1 MIFTAFRELA
11 SRRTATGLAAL
22 GLLTATLG
30 FMLLASTSKTT
41 EAVLTGD
48 IGSAWTSPYDILV
61 RPPGHQAPLE
71 IQQGLIRPN
80 FLGGVAG
87 GITLQQLASIRAISG
102 VEVAAPIAVAGYMT
116 VPASEQVPLAS
127 YAQGSGFV
135 AFRVTAARTG
145 DAGLTTYPPEVTY
158 FLAAAQGQLVIQNQA
173 VGQGSERLVVGNRF
187 VDCTGLH
194 IICQGQYG
202 PCPTVTCPNDLNAA
216 NAISTIAFLPQAV
229 VVAGVDPQAEAQ
241 LAGLDKCVSSGRYLS
256 GTDTWS
262 MVQGPGAFGSVKQIP
277 ALVSDHTFID
287 ESLTV
292 KVDRAIEPAISAAGT
307 PFGQV
312 SSWTPVISSSWSA
325 DDLYR
330 HYFDAVQKPI
340 VTFSNTWTPGDVT
353 YAGSGD
359 QLTAQTTA
367 PDFSVFQSGLEPGST
382 GEQLAPPEAKDL
394 WFRNLTPHEIN
405 TSYSAT
411 EGPPAFLPVGH
422 YDPACLAGFNPLA
435 GGALEAYAPAS
446 VTLPDGRHL
455 APTASVTGY
464 VNMPPTILT
473 TLSGISVL
481 DDPSHYA
488 GAPGA
493 AFISVIRVRVG
504 GTQQPGQVAQGRL
517 SRVAAEIHDAT
528 GLQVDIVKGSSPRQI
543 QVNLPAGSF
552 GRPPLTVSEPWSV
565 KGVGFRFLEAVSL
578 QNLLMFSVV
587 LIAAMILVAQ
597 TAYVSVRRRRSEL
610 AVLRAVGW
618 PPWRIA
624 LLIEL
629 EMLILG
635 LAVGAVGL
643 VVGIVIAALAH
654 VAASWWTVVGVVP
667 LALLIALFA
676 GLFPA
681 ISTMRGT
688 TMSVIGRLE
697 PIRARRLPASSL
709 GLGLRQTM
717 AWRWDVGMGVAAL
730 ALGATL
736 LGCIQLIAAG
746 FRGQLDTTIL
756 GTYLSGQVRPFH
768 IVVAALTLAV
778 GAIAAAQVITLTYLE
793 RRVHLAT
800 LRALGWPRAE
810 VVKVLIGQAVGLGL
824 IAAAISVAATIAVG
838 IALSAAPPVI
848 GGAALVALS
857 MALVSTAIAVVA
869 PLTHAYA
876 ADPAAGLRGE

>member
-1 MIFTAFRELA
+1 
-11 SRRTATGLAAL
+11 
-22 GLLTATLG
+22 
-30 FMLLASTSKTT
+30 
-41 EAVLTGD
+41 
-48 IGSAWTSPYDILV
+48 
-61 RPPGHQAPLE
+61 
-71 IQQGLIRPN
+71 
-80 FLGGVAG
+80 
-87 GITLQQLASIRAISG
+87 
-102 VEVAAPIAVAGYMT
+102 MT
-116 VPASEQVPLAS
+116 VPATMQVVLAS
-127 YAQGSGFV
+127 YAQGSGYV
-135 AFRVTAARTG
+135 AFRVPASRTG
-145 DAGLTTYPPEVTY
+145 DAGMTTYPPQVSY
-158 FLAAAQGQLVIQNQA
+158 FLAAAQGHLVIDSQP
-173 VGQGSERLVVGNRF
+173 VGPGIERLVVGTRSVN
-187 VDCTGLH
+187 CTSLA
-194 IICQGQYG
+194 ILCQGEYG
-202 PCPTVTCPNDLNAA
+202 YCPTANCPSDISSAS
-216 NAISTIAFLPQAV
+216 AISTFAALPQAV
-229 VVAGVDPQAEAQ
+229 VVAGIDPQAEAR

-256 GTDTWS
+256 GADSWTV
-262 MVQGPGAFGSVKQIP
+262 VQGPENFGSVKQIP
-277 ALVSDHTFID
+277 ALVSNHTFID
-287 ESLTV
+287 ESLTL
-292 KVDRAIEPAISAAGT
+292 KVDRATEPAISSTGN

-312 SSWTPVISSSWSA
+312 SGWTPVMSSSWSA

-330 HYFDAVQKPI
+330 HYLDLVQKPI
-340 VTFSNTWTPGDVT
+340 VSFSDTWTPGDVT
-353 YAGSGD
+353 YTGSGD

-367 PDFSVFQSGLEPGST
+367 PDFSVFQTGLEPGLT
-382 GEQLAPPEAKDL
+382 GEQLAQLAPPEAKDL
-394 WFRNLTPHEIN
+394 WFRNLTPHPID
-405 TSYSAT
+405 TLYKPGD
-411 EGPPAFLPVGH
+411 GPPAFLPVGR

-435 GGALEAYAPAS
+435 GGALETYAPAS

-455 APTASVTGY
+455 APNASVTGY

-488 GAPGA
+488 GAPGS
-493 AFISVIRVRVG
+493 AFISVIRVRVV
-504 GTQQPGQVAQGRL
+504 GTQQPGPVAQGRL

-543 QVNLPAGSF
+543 HVNLPAGSF

-578 QNLLMFSVV
+578 QNLLIFSVV
-587 LIAAMILVAQ
+587 LMAATILVAQ

-610 AVLRAVGW
+610 AVLRAIGW

-629 EMLILG
+629 EMLMLG

-643 VVGIVIAALAH
+643 VVGVVIAALTH
-654 VAASWWTVVGVVP
+654 VGASWWTVVGVVP
-667 LALLIALFA
+667 LALVIALLA
-676 GLFPA
+676 GLVPA
-681 ISTMRGT
+681 ISTMGGT
-688 TMSVIGRLE
+688 TMSVIAPLE

-709 GLGLRQTM
+709 GLGLRQAI
-717 AWRWDVGMGVAAL
+717 AWRWDMGMGVAAL

-746 FRGQLDTTIL
+746 FRGQLDTTVL
-756 GTYLSGQVRPFH
+756 GTYLSGQVMPFH
-768 IVVAALTLAV
+768 FVVAALTLSV

-869 PLTHAYA
+869 PLIHAYA

>member
-48 IGSAWTSPYDILV
+48 IGSAWASPYDILV
-61 RPPGHQAPLE
+61 RPPGHLAPLE
-71 IQQGLIRPN
+71 MQQGLIRPN
-80 FLGGVAG
+80 FLGSVAG
-87 GITLQQLASIRAISG
+87 GITLQQLAAIRAISG
-102 VEVAAPIAVAGYMT
+102 VEVAAPVAVAGYMT
-116 VPASEQVPLAS
+116 VPAFEQVVLAS
-127 YAQGSGFV
+127 YAQGSSFT
-135 AFRVTAARTG
+135 AFRVTATRTG
-145 DAGLTTYPPEVTY
+145 DAGMTTYPPQVSY
-158 FLAAAQGQLVIQNQA
+158 FLAAGQGQIVIQSKP
-173 VGQGSERLVVGNRF
+173 VGPGTERLVAGDRS
-187 VDCTGLH
+187 VDCSALK
-194 IICQGQYG
+194 IICQGRYG
-202 PCPTVTCPNDLNAA
+202 VCATPSCPTDPGMLHAIATNA
-216 NAISTIAFLPQAV
+216 SLPQAV

-241 LAGLDKCVSSGRYLS
+241 LAGLNRCVSSGRYLNNA
-256 GTDTWS
+256 DNWS
-262 MVQGPGAFGSVKQIP
+262 LIQDPRYGPLKQMPSLI
-277 ALVSDHTFID
+277 SDHTFID
-287 ESLTV
+287 ESVAL
-292 KVDRAIEPAISAAGT
+292 KVDRAADPTIASSGN

-312 SSWTPVISSSWSA
+312 SNWAPALTSSWSA

-330 HYFDAVQKPI
+330 HYLDVESKPY
-340 VTFSNTWTPGDVT
+340 VSLSDTWTPGDVT
-353 YAGSGD
+353 YSGSGD

-367 PDFSVFQSGLEPGST
+367 PNYSVFQTSLSPDT
-382 GEQLAPPEAKDL
+382 PPEQLAPLEAKDV
-394 WFRNLTPHEIN
+394 WFRNLSPHPIDA
-405 TSYSAT
+405 SYNSSQ
-411 EGPPAFLPVGH
+411 GPPAFLPVGH

-446 VTLPDGRHL
+446 VMLPDGRHL
-455 APTASVTGY
+455 APNASVTGY

-493 AFISVIRVRVG
+493 AFISVIRVRVA
-504 GTQQPGQVAQGRL
+504 GTQQPGQIAQARL
-517 SRVAAEIHDAT
+517 SRVAAAIHDAT

-543 QVNLPAGSF
+543 HVDLPAGSF
-552 GRPPLTVSEPWSV
+552 GRPALTVTEPWSV
-565 KGVGFRFLEAVSL
+565 KGVGFRFLQAVSL
-578 QNLLMFSVV
+578 QNLLIFSVV
-587 LIAAMILVAQ
+587 LIAATILVAQ
-597 TAYVSVRRRRSEL
+597 TAYVAVRRRRSEL
-610 AVLRAVGW
+610 AVLRAMGW

-635 LAVGAVGL
+635 LAVGVVGL
-643 VVGIVIAALAH
+643 VAGIVIAALAH
-654 VAASWWTVVGVVP
+654 VGAGWWTVVGVVP

-676 GLFPA
+676 GLVPA
-681 ISTMRGT
+681 ISTMQGT
-688 TMSVIGRLE
+688 TMSVIAPLE
-697 PIRARRLPASSL
+697 PIRGRRLPASSL
-709 GLGLRQTM
+709 GLGLRQAV
-717 AWRWDVGMGVAAL
+717 AWRWDVGMGIAAL

-736 LGCIQLIAAG
+736 LGCIELIAAG
-746 FRGQLDTTIL
+746 FRGQLDTTLL

-768 IVVAALTLAV
+768 FVVAALTLSV

-824 IAAAISVAATIAVG
+824 IAAAISVAATTAVG
-838 IALSAAPPVI
+838 VALSASPLVI
-848 GGAALVALS
+848 GGAALVALA
-857 MALVSTAIAVVA
+857 MALLTTGIAVVA
-869 PLTHAYA
+869 PLSHAYA